1 MFYVQ
6 SKVVIYWFSFDDTES
21 ILNNDAYSNTLIL
34 GYQNQI
40 LQFIKNLLCIAYSID
55 CIRIALKDL
64 KHAPF
69 FLVF

>member
-6 SKVVIYWFSFDDTES
+6 SKVVIYWFSIDETES

-40 LQFIKNLLCIAYSID
+40 LQFY
-55 CIRIALKDL
+55 
-64 KHAPF
+64 
-69 FLVF
+69 